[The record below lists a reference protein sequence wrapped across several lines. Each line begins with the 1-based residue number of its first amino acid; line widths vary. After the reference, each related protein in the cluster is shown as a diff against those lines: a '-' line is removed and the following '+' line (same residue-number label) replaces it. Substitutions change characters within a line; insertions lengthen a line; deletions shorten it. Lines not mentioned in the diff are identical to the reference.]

1 MTDTSFKQV
10 WTGTAEAYQDFVL
23 PLVSRT
29 FALTIPQLPGALHRV
44 VANAYLLCR
53 VADTIEDD
61 AALPAAD
68 KRRYEEAFVE
78 VVTGRADATRFA
90 AELSPLLSQETIEAE
105 RDLVRQLPLVIQVLR
120 SFNRAQQDAIERCV
134 GVMCRGMH
142 RFQQEAAQRGGVHG
156 LATQREMD
164 QYCYYVAGV
173 VGEMLTELFCDF
185 DPAIAARREQM
196 LHLATSF
203 GQALQMTNILKDQ
216 WEDRARGACWL
227 PREVFQRHGVDLS
240 TLQPGHYTP
249 AYGAA
254 LSELIG
260 VAHAHLRN
268 ALSYTLLIPAQH
280 TGIRRFCLW
289 ATGLAVLT
297 LKNIQRKPDFTG
309 GADIKVSRGAVAR
322 TIMVSNV
329 SVRRDALLRRLFD
342 FAWRKLPLTALGPEW
357 QPLPQPQ
364 NASGGWAPELALAGA
379 AGARFEKSTEV
390 VSNRYE
396 FRGPLREGLIQ
407 PRPAAAPA
415 PVAVPQAAPQ
425 TDPLD
430 HAIDR
435 ARQALI
441 GLQQADGHWCF
452 EFETDCTISAEY
464 ILMMHFIDEI
474 DDVLQEKLARY
485 IRSKQRLDTHGGWP
499 LYQDGAIDLS
509 CTVKCYYALKAAG
522 DAVDA
527 PHMQRAREVILAH
540 GGAAKTNVFTRIL
553 LAMFEQVPWRA
564 APYVPVEIMLFP
576 KWAPFHLDK
585 VSYWARTTMV
595 PLFILCSLKARAKNP
610 RQVGVRELFVTAP
623 ELEKHYFATGGVVNQ
638 LFLLLD
644 KIGRACDPLIPKGL
658 RARAVKRAEQWFL
671 PRLNGED
678 GLGAIFPPMVN
689 ALEAMD
695 LLGYAKDHPARAT
708 CLKSLRKLI
717 VDCGDG
723 TAFCQPCVSPVWDTG
738 WSAMALLRA
747 GKDEQT
753 QAAVTRALQ
762 WLTPLQELEVKGDW
776 AVNAPQL
783 APGGWAFQY
792 ANAYYPDLDDTAM
805 VAGLLHVAGKGSP
818 LEAQSRQRIERAADW
833 LVGMQSDNGGFAA
846 FDRNNTHYHINYIPF
861 ADHGA
866 MLDPPTEDV
875 SGRVLACLGVLKRE
889 QDRDAIRRCVDYLRR
904 VQQPDGSYWGRWGT
918 NYIYGTWSVL
928 AGLALVGEDMDQPWI
943 RKSIDWLKSKQHA
956 DGGWGETNDSF
967 EKPELRGSNGGVST
981 AHSTAWALLGLLA
994 VGEHGSAA
1002 VRRGIEWLIADQQGP
1017 GERCA
1022 GLWYHPSYNAP
1033 GFPRVF
1039 YLKYHGYTAYFPLWA
1054 LTRYRQLIARKS

>member
-1 MTDTSFKQV
+1 MTDTPLKDV
-10 WTGTAEAYQDFVL
+10 WPGTAAAYQDFIL

-29 FALTIPQLPGALHRV
+29 FALTIPQLPGALHQV

-61 AALPAAD
+61 AALGAAD
-68 KRRYEEAFVE
+68 KRRFEEAFVD
-78 VVTGRADATRFA
+78 VVTGRRDAALLA
-90 AELSPLLSQETIEAE
+90 AELSPLLSLETIEAE
-105 RDLVRQLPLVIQVLR
+105 RNLVRQLPLVIEVLR
-120 SFNRAQQDAIERCV
+120 GFNRAQQAAIERCV
-134 GVMCRGMH
+134 TVMCKGMH
-142 RFQQEAAQRGGVHG
+142 RFQQEAALRGGIHG

-196 LHLATSF
+196 LHLSVSF

-240 TLQPGHYTP
+240 ALQAGQYTP

-260 VAHAHLRN
+260 VAHSHLRN
-268 ALSYTLLIPAQH
+268 ALSYTLLIPQEH

-297 LKNIQRKPDFTG
+297 LKNIQHKPDFAG

-322 TIMVSNV
+322 TIMVTNV
-329 SVRRDALLRRLFD
+329 TVKRDGLLRRLFD
-342 FAWRKLPLTALGPEW
+342 FAWRDLPKVELGPDWEF
-357 QPLPQPQ
+357 LPAG
-364 NASGGWAPELALAGA
+364 NAAGGWSPQLAFAGA
-379 AGARFEKSTEV
+379 PGAAFENDNNK

-396 FRGPLREGLIQ
+396 FRGPLRDGLIQ
-407 PRPAAAPA
+407 PRPSAQPEPAVAAPA
-415 PVAVPQAAPQ
+415 PVVA
-425 TDPLD
+425 PLD
-430 HAIDR
+430 RAIDR
-435 ARQALI
+435 AREALLE
-441 GLQQADGHWCF
+441 LQQPDGHWCF

-474 DDVLQEKLARY
+474 DEVLQDKLARY

-509 CTVKCYYALKAAG
+509 CTVKSYYALKAAG
-522 DAVDA
+522 DSADA
-527 PHMQRAREVILAH
+527 PHMVRAREVILAH
-540 GGAAKTNVFTRIL
+540 GGAAKSNVFTRIL
-553 LAMFEQVPWRA
+553 LALFEQVPWRA
-564 APYVPVEIMLFP
+564 APYVPVEIMLLP

-585 VSYWARTTMV
+585 VSYWARATMV
-595 PLFILCSLKARAKNP
+595 PLFILCTLQAKAKNP
-610 RQVGVRELFVTAP
+610 NKVGVRELFVRPPEQERNYFPTAG
-623 ELEKHYFATGGVVNQ
+623 LINKF
-638 LFLLLD
+638 FLVLD
-644 KIGRACDPLIPKGL
+644 KVGRSCDPWIPKAL
-658 RARAVKRAEQWFL
+658 RNKAIQRAEQWFL

-678 GLGAIFPPMVN
+678 GLAGIFPPMVN

-708 CLKSLRKLI
+708 CLKSLQKLI
-717 VDCGDG
+717 VYRDDG

-738 WSAMALLRA
+738 WAAMALLRA
-747 GKDEQT
+747 GKDEKT
-753 QAAVTRALQ
+753 QSAVTRALD
-762 WLTPLQELEVKGDW
+762 WLTPLQVLDVKGDW
-776 AVNAPQL
+776 AVNAPEL

-805 VAGLLHVAGKGSP
+805 VAGLLHVAYKGTP
-818 LEAQSRQRIERAADW
+818 REGEYRGRLERAADW

-846 FDRNNTHYHINYIPF
+846 FDRNNTHYHINHIPF

-875 SGRVLACLGVLKRE
+875 SGRVLAGLGVLKRE
-889 QDRDAIRRCVDYLRR
+889 QDRDAIRRCVDYLKQ

-928 AGLALVGEDMDQPWI
+928 AGLALVGEDLSQPWI

-956 DGGWGETNDSF
+956 DGGWGESNDSF
-967 EKPELRGSNGGVST
+967 DRPELRGSNGGVST
-981 AHSTAWALLGLLA
+981 AHSTAWALLGLMA
-994 VGEHGSAA
+994 VGEHQSDA
-1002 VRRGIEWLIADQQGP
+1002 VRRGVDWLVADQQAS
-1017 GERCA
+1017 GEQNA

-1054 LTRYRQLIARKS
+1054 LTRYRQLSTPKS

>member
-61 AALPAAD
+61 AALSAAD

-78 VVTGRADATRFA
+78 VVTGRADAAALA

-105 RDLVRQLPLVIQVLR
+105 RDLMRQLPLVIQVLR
-120 SFNRAQQDAIERCV
+120 SFNRAQQGAIERCV
-134 GVMCRGMH
+134 TVMCRGMH
-142 RFQQEAAQRGGVHG
+142 RFQQNAGVHG
-156 LATQREMD
+156 LATQRDMD

-216 WEDRARGACWL
+216 WEDRSRGACWL
-227 PREVFQRHGVDLS
+227 PREVFQRHGLDLS
-240 TLQPGHYTP
+240 NLQPGQYTP

-268 ALSYTLLIPAQH
+268 ALSYTLQIPNQH

-297 LKNIQRKPDFTG
+297 LKNIQRKPDFTS
-309 GADIKVSRGAVAR
+309 GADIKVTRGAVAR
-322 TIMVSNV
+322 TIMVSNI
-329 SVRRDALLRRLFD
+329 SVKRDALLRRLFD
-342 FAWRKLPLTALGPEW
+342 FAWRDLPLTTLGPEW
-357 QPLPQPQ
+357 QPLPQP
-364 NASGGWAPELALAGA
+364 ATAPGGWSPELALAGA
-379 AGARFEKSTEV
+379 AGTHFEKSAAV
-390 VSNRYE
+390 VTNRYE

-407 PRPAAAPA
+407 PRPVAAAE
-415 PVAVPQAAPQ
+415 AVPATQALN
-425 TDPLD
+425 PLD
-430 HAIDR
+430 NAIDR
-435 ARQALI
+435 ARQALL
-441 GLQQADGHWCF
+441 GLQQPDGHWCF

-474 DDVLQEKLARY
+474 DEVLQEKLARY

-509 CTVKCYYALKAAG
+509 CTVKSYYALKAAG
-522 DAVDA
+522 DSADA

-540 GGAAKTNVFTRIL
+540 GGAAKSNVFTRIL
-553 LAMFEQVPWRA
+553 LALFEQVPWRA
-564 APYVPVEIMLFP
+564 APYVPVEIMLLP

-585 VSYWARTTMV
+585 VSYWARSTMV
-595 PLFILCSLKARAKNP
+595 PLFILCTLQAKAKNP
-610 RQVGVRELFVTAP
+610 KKVGVRELFVKPP
-623 ELEKHYFATGGVVNQ
+623 EQERHYFPTAGLINKF
-638 LFLLLD
+638 FLVLD
-644 KIGRACDPLIPKGL
+644 KVGRTCDPLMPKAL
-658 RARAVKRAEQWFL
+658 RSKAIKKAEQWFL
-671 PRLNGED
+671 PRMNGED
-678 GLGAIFPPMVN
+678 GLAGIFPPMVN

-695 LLGYAKDHPARAT
+695 LLGYPKDHPARVT

-717 VDCGDG
+717 VDRGDG
-723 TAFCQPCVSPVWDTG
+723 TAFCQPCLSPVWDTG
-738 WSAMALLRA
+738 WAAMALLRA
-747 GKDEQT
+747 SKDERT
-753 QAAVTRALQ
+753 QAAVTRALD
-762 WLTPLQELEVKGDW
+762 WLAPLQELELKGDW
-776 AVNAPQL
+776 AVNAPDL
-783 APGGWAFQY
+783 APGGWAFQF
-792 ANAYYPDLDDTAM
+792 ANPYYPDLDDTAM
-805 VAGLLHVAGKGSP
+805 VAGLLHIAYKGTPQEGKYR
-818 LEAQSRQRIERAADW
+818 ERVERAADW

-846 FDRNNTHYHINYIPF
+846 FDRNNTHYHINHIPF

-866 MLDPPTEDV
+866 MLDPPSEDV
-875 SGRVLACLGVLKRE
+875 SGRVLAGLGVLKRE

-904 VQQPDGSYWGRWGT
+904 VQQADGSYWGRWGT

-928 AGLALVGEDMDQPWI
+928 AGLALVGEDLSQPWI
-943 RKSIDWLKSKQHA
+943 RKSIDWLKGKQNA

-994 VGEHGSAA
+994 VGEQESAE
-1002 VRRGIEWLIADQQGP
+1002 VRRGIEWLLKDQQDDGKP
-1017 GERCA
+1017 CA

-1054 LTRYRQLIARKS
+1054 LTRYRQLTARKA